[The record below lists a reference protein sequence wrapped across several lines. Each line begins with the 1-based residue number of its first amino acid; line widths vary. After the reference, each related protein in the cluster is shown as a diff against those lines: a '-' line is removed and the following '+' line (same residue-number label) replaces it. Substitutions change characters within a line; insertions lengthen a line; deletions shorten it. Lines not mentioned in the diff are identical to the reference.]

1 MAILP
6 PPEPETVTYHP
17 APEPRSPL
25 TGCRVSMFEN
35 AFGKVPRD
43 VDLAKLLEAIRNGHW
58 RKQIEELQRLL
69 PANIDAYDERKRYLP
84 AFALSGTAEDRRQ
97 PRTHSGLLQVDL
109 DHLHGDLDAI
119 RQRVKADPH
128 VAFGFVSP
136 SGGGLKLG
144 VRIDPARHAE
154 SFAAAQA
161 YFLDRY
167 GVQIDPA
174 VKDRLRLCFVS
185 FDPDLWISPNTRP
198 LPLDPKASA
207 LTPPPASVPEP
218 DLVGPPPQPLTL
230 PSGPVSFC
238 EAAREIF
245 SRIAPSRTLFQRGG
259 ALVELVDHGGISSL
273 EVLRPEGFR
282 SRVEKFGKLVA
293 WRVGPGGVPELKPA
307 RMPRDD
313 AAALMATTEARE
325 LLPPVAT
332 VLRCPVLIE
341 TEPGRVEV
349 LGQGY
354 HAELGGTLIVEA
366 ATPPQLP
373 VEPAA
378 DCLRWL
384 LEEFHFQSEGDRSRG
399 LAALITPALRMG
411 GHLKGSVPI
420 DCAEAT
426 ESQSGKGYR
435 QSLVCALYGEIAY
448 LVTARQGGVGSVD
461 ESFASALMAGRP
473 FICLDNFRG
482 RLDSQHLEA
491 FLTSPGLFPARIP
504 HRGEV
509 MLDPRRFLLQITS
522 NGLEA
527 TRDLVNRASICR
539 ILKRPGYA
547 YRDTLGEIL
556 RLQSTFQGA
565 VFSLISAW
573 IAAGKPRT
581 QETRHDFREWCQTL
595 DWIVQNLLGAAPLME
610 GHPAAQERASNPAL
624 SWLRSVAL
632 AVVAEG
638 QLGESLIASAL
649 VELCDLHGLD
659 IPGLKNPTDEDR
671 ARKQVG
677 MLMRRVFQTTPTV
690 ELDGFKVT
698 RGHSSVDRTAGGA
711 IEVKTYTFT
720 RP

>member
-6 PPEPETVTYHP
+6 PPEPEPTPSNP
-17 APEPRSPL
+17 AAALPSPFA
-25 TGCRVSMFEN
+25 GCRVSMFEN

-43 VDLAKLLEAIRNGHW
+43 ADLASILEAVRKGRW
-58 RKQIEELQRLL
+58 REQVEALRALL
-69 PANIDAYDERKRYLP
+69 PANLVAYDDRKRFLP
-84 AFALSGTAEDRRQ
+84 GFCMSGTGDDRKQ
-97 PRTHSGLLQVDL
+97 PRTHSGLLQIDL
-109 DHLHGDLDAI
+109 DHLNGDLATV
-119 RQRVKADPH
+119 RERVKADPH

-136 SGGGLKLG
+136 SGVGLKLG
-144 VRIDPARHAE
+144 VRIDSERHAE

-161 YFLDRY
+161 YFQERY
-167 GVQIDPA
+167 GAQVDPK

-185 FDPDLWISPNTRP
+185 YDPELWVSPHAQP
-198 LPLDPKASA
+198 LPLDHKTLPTTP
-207 LTPPPASVPEP
+207 TPPQAAEPEVEGPLPEP
-218 DLVGPPPQPLTL
+218 LML
-230 PSGPVSFC
+230 PSSQVSFC
-238 EAAREIF
+238 ESAREIF
-245 SRIAPSRTLFQRGG
+245 TRIAPSRTLFQRGG
-259 ALVELVDHGGISSL
+259 ALVELVNRDGISTL

-282 SRVEKFGKLVA
+282 SRVEKFGMLVA
-293 WRVGPGGVPELKPA
+293 WRTGQGGAPELKPT

-313 AAALMATTEARE
+313 AVALMATTEARE
-325 LLPPVAT
+325 LLPPIAS
-332 VLRCPVLIE
+332 VLRCSVLIE
-341 TEPGRVEV
+341 PEPGRVEV
-349 LGQGY
+349 LGKGY
-354 HAELGGTLIVEA
+354 HPELGGLLIVEGE
-366 ATPPQLP
+366 PPHQLP
-373 VEPAA
+373 IEQAA
-378 DCLRWL
+378 DYLRWL

-411 GHLKGSVPI
+411 GHLKGNVPI

-435 QSLVCALYGEIAY
+435 HSLVCALYGEIAY

-491 FLTSPGLFPARIP
+491 FLTCPGLFPARIP

-509 MLDPRRFLLQITS
+509 LLDPRRFLLQITS

-539 ILKRPGYA
+539 IFKRPGYA
-547 YRDTLGEIL
+547 YRDTLGEVL
-556 RLQSTFQGA
+556 RLQSTFLGA
-565 VFSLISAW
+565 VFSIITAW

-595 DWIVQNLLGAAPLME
+595 DWIVQNLLGATALMD

-632 AVVAEG
+632 AVEAEG
-638 QLGESLIASAL
+638 QLGESLIASTL
-649 VELCDLHGLD
+649 VELCDIHGLD
-659 IPGLKNPTDEDR
+659 IPGLKDPTDEDR

-677 MLMRRVFQTTPTV
+677 MLMRRLFQITDTV
-690 ELDGFKVT
+690 ELDGFKVS
-698 RGHSSVDRTAGGA
+698 RGHSSVDRAAGGA
-711 IEVKTYTFT
+711 IEIKTYTFH